1 MSIGNDEYIQWL
13 QWVFESFKL
22 SFQITVYLLQDGQI
36 SEGSFENSNYR
47 GNHSHSPTKILKQQ
61 AIAKHRM
68 TSKLE
73 HLHGFASRKLGPL
86 GVFFLEQ
93 LYCHPVLPT
102 WPKKTWTDSFWAFK
116 DATICKAQ
124 FLSHT
129 TQSKQM
135 RFGRNQQFWDD
146 SLVSAYFRLD
156 SHILFVPLT
165 WRSSFFPCFFPCK
178 LFNEAISGC
187 RQHAG
192 GMLHSAFH
200 ISVPSLTGW
209 ILLSRTKRSF
219 GTSLWQWLEQMC
231 LWHAMSLVVFF
242 FVFWVFS
249 CNLSCRSLWHF
260 KRTCL
265 DFFWN
270 NKAAN
275 EENMKD
281 SGRFRNSIDFQV
293 EIVIVCQ
300 NKPTSSIRSTSILFQ
315 TTKIWSPSPPWPAS
329 FIQWKAPKLAIPPWV

>member
-1 MSIGNDEYIQWL
+1 MTGRFQRDHLRIVIIEGIILTPQQKYWNSKQSQTIEWPANLNTCMDLLLLIRSLLFWYSYIVIRFYQ
-13 QWVFESFKL
+13 
-22 SFQITVYLLQDGQI
+22 
-36 SEGSFENSNYR
+36 R
-47 GNHSHSPTKILKQQ
+47 GPRKPGPTPF
-61 AIAKHRM
+61 
-68 TSKLE
+68 E
-73 HLHGFASRKLGPL
+73 HLKMR
-86 GVFFLEQ
+86 
-93 LYCHPVLPT
+93 
-102 WPKKTWTDSFWAFK
+102 
-116 DATICKAQ
+116 Q
-124 FLSHT
+124 FVRHSSWVIRPSLN
-129 TQSKQM
+129 K
-135 RFGRNQQFWDD
+135 WDLVEI
-146 SLVSAYFRLD
+146 SSSGMILVSAYFRLD

-242 FVFWVFS
+242 FFVFWGFS

>member
-86 GVFFLEQ
+86 GVFFWYSYIVIRFYQ
-93 LYCHPVLPT
+93 RGPRKPGPT
-102 WPKKTWTDSFWAFK
+102 PFEHLKMLL
-116 DATICKAQ
+116 CKAQ

-146 SLVSAYFRLD
+146 SCVCIFQTRLTCPLCASDLEVIIFSMFFSLQTVQRGYFWLSPACRGNASQCIPYFSPFTDWLD
-156 SHILFVPLT
+156 PIITHKAIVWNIPL
-165 WRSSFFPCFFPCK
+165 
-178 LFNEAISGC
+178 AV
-187 RQHAG
+187 AG
-192 GMLHSAFH
+192 AN
-200 ISVPSLTGW
+200 VSLTCNE
-209 ILLSRTKRSF
+209 F
-219 GTSLWQWLEQMC
+219 GG
-231 LWHAMSLVVFF
+231 VFF
-242 FVFWVFS
+242 CFLGFFVQFV
-249 CNLSCRSLWHF
+249 L
-260 KRTCL
+260 
-265 DFFWN
+265 
-270 NKAAN
+270 
-275 EENMKD
+275 
-281 SGRFRNSIDFQV
+281 
-293 EIVIVCQ
+293 
-300 NKPTSSIRSTSILFQ
+300 
-315 TTKIWSPSPPWPAS
+315 
-329 FIQWKAPKLAIPPWV
+329 